1 MPTVNFVPAGSA
13 GPDTR
18 LELDSSRPRQTAR
31 PARPFRDLLAGGV
44 DLLMAGAAVA
54 TNVVAGPVL
63 AATVHDARAGAA
75 VALGRSV
82 TGAAVTTPLAA
93 ELSGGRPGPTRE
105 ATMLQA
111 GLQPGIQPGIND
123 GQLSSAQLLVL
134 QQQIQQEN
142 QQFSTLSNVMRAK
155 HDTAKAAVSNIR
167 A

>member
-1 MPTVNFVPAGSA
+1 MPTVNSVPAGAA

-75 VALGRSV
+75 VALGRSA

-93 ELSGGRPGPTRE
+93 ELAGGRPGPPPE
-105 ATMLQA
+105 ATTLQA
-111 GLQPGIQPGIND
+111 GLQD

>member
-1 MPTVNFVPAGSA
+1 MPTVNSVPASA
-13 GPDTR
+13 TIADTR

-31 PARPFRDLLAGGV
+31 PSRPFRELLAGGV
-44 DLLMAGAAVA
+44 DLLMAGAEVA
-54 TNVVAGPVL
+54 TSVVAGPVL

-75 VALGRSV
+75 GTLGRAV
-82 TGAAVTTPLAA
+82 AGPAVTTPLAA
-93 ELSGGRPGPTRE
+93 ELSGGRAGPTGDV
-105 ATMLQA
+105 TSLQA
-111 GLQPGIQPGIND
+111 GLQD

>member
-1 MPTVNFVPAGSA
+1 MPTVNSVPASA
-13 GPDTR
+13 TGPDTR

-31 PARPFRDLLAGGV
+31 PSRPFRDLLAGGV
-44 DLLMAGAAVA
+44 DLLMAGAEVA
-54 TNVVAGPVL
+54 TGVVAGPVL
-63 AATVHDARAGAA
+63 AATVHDARAGAS

-82 TGAAVTTPLAA
+82 TGPAVTSPFAA
-93 ELSGGRPGPTRE
+93 ELSGGRPGPTPE
-105 ATMLQA
+105 ATMWQA
-111 GLQPGIQPGIND
+111 GLQPGVND

>member
-1 MPTVNFVPAGSA
+1 MPTVNPVPAS
-13 GPDTR
+13 PDTR

-31 PARPFRDLLAGGV
+31 PPRPFRDLLAGGV

-63 AATVHDARAGAA
+63 AATVHDARAGASG
-75 VALGRSV
+75 ALGRSV
-82 TGAAVTTPLAA
+82 TGAALAT
-93 ELSGGRPGPTRE
+93 EPTGGRPGPTAE

-111 GLQPGIQPGIND
+111 GLQD

>member
-1 MPTVNFVPAGSA
+1 MPTVNPVPASST

-31 PARPFRDLLAGGV
+31 PPRPFRDLLAGGV

-63 AATVHDARAGAA
+63 AATVHDARAGASL
-75 VALGRSV
+75 ALGRSG
-82 TGAAVTTPLAA
+82 TGAAATPPLATEA
-93 ELSGGRPGPTRE
+93 TGGRPGSTAE

-111 GLQPGIQPGIND
+111 GLQD